1 MKPSTRSEILRIFGN
16 RYTEAHPFKTGSAGM
31 EYFSTL
37 ISLVAQLTRKEV
49 DEFLV
54 PMIDGLL
61 EYTQNCHPCH
71 LKLLVYGELFCSQ
84 KSVKHSIRY
93 WTKYQALLRK
103 RRKGKKERDF
113 RTETYRSIHMYG
125 ELGIRG

>member
-1 MKPSTRSEILRIFGN
+1 MKPSTRSEIMRIFGN
-16 RYTEAHPFKTGSAGM
+16 RHTENHPFKNGSAGM

-37 ISLVAQLTRKEV
+37 IPLVAQLTRQEI

-54 PMIDGLL
+54 PLIDDLL
-61 EYTQNCHPCH
+61 EYTDNCHPCH

-93 WTKYQALLRK
+93 WKMYQELLRK

-113 RTETYRSIHMYG
+113 RTEAYQSIETYL